1 MLLKIYQQISHKS
14 YNNFGNAVVLLL
26 LLCGAVII
34 SIATDFDLKT
44 KLRCSVSKEVTSS
57 EDFVQLKCLSKYEA
71 LYHWKMPFGV
81 LVLFNFALVLLF
93 SVLYASFAKSRIER
107 WEAPKPKTL
116 ELRTTIVFKCYLSHL
131 LLSRVLLLLLF
142 AFVIFYRIDFPT
154 TFSCPW
160 PYPTKTIP
168 CVNNMATKKVT
179 LAKVIASIDVV
190 FALFALVEVIYILR
204 WKRINEE
211 FPVIQDMEFCPVYI
225 LGQRECTGSIIK
237 KIRNKQKE
245 NVKFFVKLVIQKRR
259 SEEEQGA
266 QATGQ
271 QRHETYEVHL
281 DKPENHIDKIEDILK
296 TFKNQNPAAPKRILI
311 VGRPGIGKSSL
322 TKRILLEWGNV
333 NGANDFWYGKLV
345 IRLEVRKFNHE
356 KHKEQSILSLFKYG
370 DGVPAKNKE
379 RLYEFIKSNQ
389 EKVVI
394 IFDGLDELDVDEE
407 KFSEEKDR
415 PLEDDEIMSV
425 YSLYFR
431 LIKGDFF
438 PNVTIVTTTRRT
450 GEALYLDV
458 FDKFDRKLEI
468 LGFTKAEI
476 EKFVKRQISQEKYE
490 EVWKIIKESAEL
502 LNICYIPASCD
513 IVCRTL
519 KKIENPVDSSLT
531 LTEIY
536 RLHVATMLRERH
548 RSFKSKQIEKGYLF
562 KPELPGEMQ
571 NDLNLLAKKA
581 KSALDHKWSLVFELD
596 EDSSDLKDCGLLEMV
611 EDEDRSLYSFP
622 HLTIQEYLA
631 AVHIFREVKNLSE
644 CLGRMVDEARW
655 HLVIQFLA
663 GLIGRELKREDLSS
677 ERKDALVGIVYHT

>member
-1 MLLKIYQQISHKS
+1 MLQKIYQQISHKS
-14 YNNFGNAVVLLL
+14 YNNFGNAVVLLFF
-26 LLCGAVII
+26 LCGAVII
-34 SIATDFDLKT
+34 PIATDFDLKT

-57 EDFVQLKCLSKYEA
+57 QDFVQLKCLSKYEA
-71 LYHWKMPFGV
+71 LYHWKMSFGV

-93 SVLYASFAKSRIER
+93 SVLYASFAKSKIER
-107 WEAPKPKTL
+107 WGDSTDAEAPKPKTL
-116 ELRTTIVFKCYLSHL
+116 ELRTAIVFKCYLSHL

-142 AFVIFYRIDFPT
+142 AFVIFYRIEFPT

-160 PYPTKTIP
+160 PYPMKTIP
-168 CVNNMATKKVT
+168 CVNNMAAKKVT

-211 FPVIQDMEFCPVYI
+211 FSVIQDMEFCPVYI
-225 LGQRECTGSIIK
+225 LGQRECIGSVVK
-237 KIRNKQKE
+237 KIRNNQKE
-245 NVKFFVKLVIQKRR
+245 NVEFCVKLVIQQPR
-259 SEEEQGA
+259 SEEEQVA
-266 QATGQ
+266 Q
-271 QRHETYEVHL
+271 TYDVQL
-281 DKPENHIDKIEDILK
+281 DQLENYIDKIEDI
-296 TFKNQNPAAPKRILI
+296 FKPLENQATAAPKRILI

-322 TKRILLEWGNV
+322 TKRILRKWGNV
-333 NGANDFWYGKLV
+333 NVTDDFWYGKLV
-345 IRLEVRKFNHE
+345 IRLELREFNHE
-356 KHKEQSILSLFKYG
+356 KHKEQNISSLFKYG
-370 DGVPAKNKE
+370 DGVPAKNNE
-379 RLYEFIKSNQ
+379 GLYEFIKSNQ
-389 EKVVI
+389 EQVVI
-394 IFDGLDELDVDEE
+394 IFDGLDELDVDED

-415 PLEDDEIMSV
+415 PFEDDEIMSV

-431 LIKGDFF
+431 LLKGDFL

-476 EKFVKRQISQEKYE
+476 EEFVKQRINQKKRE
-490 EVWKIIKESAEL
+490 EVWKVIKESAEL
-502 LNICYIPASCD
+502 LNICYIPASCN

-519 KKIENPVDSSLT
+519 KKIESPVDSSLT

-548 RSFKSKQIEKGYLF
+548 RSFKDKQIKKGYLF
-562 KPELPGEMQ
+562 EPELPEEMQ
-571 NDLNLLAKKA
+571 NDLNMLAKKA
-581 KSALDHKWSLVFELD
+581 KSALDRNWSLVFDLND
-596 EDSSDLKDCGLLEMV
+596 VSSDLKDCGLLEMV
-611 EDEDRSLYSFP
+611 EDKDRSLYSFP

-677 ERKDALVGIVYHT
+677 EKKDALVGTVYDT

>member
-14 YNNFGNAVVLLL
+14 YNHFGNAVVLLF

-116 ELRTTIVFKCYLSHL
+116 ELRTTIVFKCYFSHL

-168 CVNNMATKKVT
+168 CVNNMAAKKVA
-179 LAKVIASIDVV
+179 LAKIIASIDVV
-190 FALFALVEVIYILR
+190 FALFALMEVIYILR
-204 WKRINEE
+204 WKCINGE
-211 FPVIQDMEFCPVYI
+211 FSVIQDMEFCLVYI
-225 LGQRECTGSIIK
+225 LEQRECIGSIIK
-237 KIRNKQKE
+237 KIRNEQKK
-245 NVKFFVKLVIQKRR
+245 NVKFFVKLVIQKCR
-259 SEEEQGA
+259 SEEEQGT

-296 TFKNQNPAAPKRILI
+296 TFKNQNTAAPKRILI
-311 VGRPGIGKSSL
+311 VGRPGVGKSSL
-322 TKRILLEWGNV
+322 TKLILREWGNV
-333 NGANDFWYGKLV
+333 TDHFWYGKLV
-345 IRLEVRKFNHE
+345 IRLEFRTFNQE
-356 KHKEQSILSLFKYG
+356 KRKEQSILSLFKYG

-379 RLYEFIKSNQ
+379 DVYKFIMSNQ

-425 YSLYFR
+425 YSLYIR
-431 LIKGDFF
+431 LIKGDFL

-476 EKFVKRQISQEKYE
+476 EKFVKQRISQKKYE
-490 EVWKIIKESAEL
+490 KVWKIIKESAEL

-519 KKIENPVDSSLT
+519 KKIENRVDSSLT

-548 RSFKSKQIEKGYLF
+548 RSLRGKKISKGYLF

-581 KSALDHKWSLVFELD
+581 KSALDHNWSLVFELD

-677 ERKDALVGIVYHT
+677 EKKDALVGIVYDT